1 MTESLTVLCVVH
13 EASALRIH
21 DMIKKKKTGGN
32 FNQIFRSARYSWNS
46 VGAIV
51 DLLFGHLV

>member
-21 DMIKKKKTGGN
+21 DMIKKKKLEGIST
-32 FNQIFRSARYSWNS
+32 RYL
-46 VGAIV
+46 GLQGIAGI
-51 DLLFGHLV
+51 LLVLS